1 MSVVNDMLKDLE
13 TRWPDAHSGQDE
25 AGIGGV
31 ASRQSSAGNDE
42 ADIPRA
48 LSSGK
53 RASYGRGPWVMVLT
67 GVAVFALV
75 VVGNYFWSQQEVSDE
90 EPVLSSLEKVL
101 VEKDENPVAVGV
113 SQSQSDTTVSPSQT
127 KVLLPTTVVREG
139 EVSANQV
146 VAYREPPTVD
156 FLLDPEPLAEKGSV
170 EERILGLMAE
180 GNEALRL
187 DRLTTPKEDNA
198 YDRYSAVLALRPNH
212 VGATKGIAQVRS
224 RYLEIVEIAIIKK
237 YYYKVP
243 ELIRKARELGVSQT
257 QIDELIA
264 GLPEKDGK
272 PTKEVLERIAEYEAS
287 RGKISKSAAAQ
298 VTHVETG
305 RSDEASITA
314 EVGDGASELVAGTS
328 RGTVVSSKSQRD
340 STIAQEAQKLI
351 AANQLKAAQFLL
363 EKFIESNPQS
373 IYSYREMFNL
383 RLRQGKVA
391 MAEAM
396 IKDADHI
403 PGAVFSYMVAQLLI
417 YREDY
422 AGALRALQ
430 SQSPVMGEDPSYHAL
445 KAGVLHKLGQHQAAV
460 VVYRDLLRRDG
471 SNATYWLGL
480 AVALDAN
487 NQKGALAAF
496 QQVQQVASGS
506 ESFLPYVRSRIGQ
519 LASNR

>member
-13 TRWPDAHSGQDE
+13 TRWPDAQKNLGE
-25 AGIGGV
+25 GGV
-31 ASRQSSAGNDE
+31 GGVHSRQSPAGNDE
-42 ADIPRA
+42 IDIPRA
-48 LSSGK
+48 LSSSKG
-53 RASYGRGPWVMVLT
+53 SGYGRGPWVMVIT

-75 VVGNYFWSQQEVSDE
+75 VAGNYLWTRWNISSEQ
-90 EPVLSSLEKVL
+90 PVLSSLEKVL
-101 VEKDENPVAVGV
+101 VEGGDESTVIEVAESQADPNRV
-113 SQSQSDTTVSPSQT
+113 S
-127 KVLLPTTVVREG
+127 KALLPTTVVREG

-146 VAYREPPTVD
+146 VAYREPPTID

-170 EERILGLMAE
+170 EERIIGLMAE
-180 GNEALRL
+180 GDAAFRL

-198 YDRYSAVLALRPNH
+198 YDRYSAVLALRPDH
-212 VGATKGIAQVRS
+212 EGATKGIEQVRS

-257 QIDELIA
+257 QIDALIA

-272 PTKEVLERIAEYEAS
+272 PTKEVLQRIAEYEAS
-287 RGKISKSAAAQ
+287 RGKTSKASAQATQ
-298 VTHVETG
+298 VEAG
-305 RSDEASITA
+305 RSNDASVEA
-314 EVGDGASELVAGTS
+314 ELGDGVPELVAATS

-340 STIAQEAQKLI
+340 TNIAQEAQKLI
-351 AANQLKAAQFLL
+351 AANQLAAAQFLL

-403 PGAVFSYMVAQLLI
+403 PGGIFSYMVAQLLI

-430 SQSPVMGEDPSYHAL
+430 SQSPLVAEDPSYHAL

-460 VVYRDLLRRDG
+460 VVYRDLLRRDQ

-480 AVALDAN
+480 AVALDAD

-496 QQVQQVASGS
+496 QRVQQFASGS